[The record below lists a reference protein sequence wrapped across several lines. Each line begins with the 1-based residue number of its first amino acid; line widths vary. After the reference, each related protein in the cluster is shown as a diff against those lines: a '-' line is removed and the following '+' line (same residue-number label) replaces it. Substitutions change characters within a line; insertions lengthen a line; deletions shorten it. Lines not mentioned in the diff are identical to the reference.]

1 MPRLVAAIDQGTTS
15 TRCILFDGAGLPV
28 ATAQKEHRQIYPRPG
43 WVEHDPAEIWRR
55 THEVVAEAVQWLV
68 ERRPAQLN
76 GRVVAAPATPTI
88 LETRLDRIREENRDV
103 LRLR

>member
-1 MPRLVAAIDQGTTS
+1 MAQELSADGIAVYAVNPGLVPTELTRPLFQSEEGRRRLPRFQEALAEG
-15 TRCILFDGAGLPV
+15 
-28 ATAQKEHRQIYPRPG
+28 KE
-43 WVEHDPAEIWRR
+43 VDA
-55 THEVVAEAVQWLV
+55 EVVAETVHWLID
-68 ERRPAQLN
+68 RRPGQLN